1 MMKRIITILLAM
13 MMVLSLTAC
22 GSSGEEASE
31 KVTNLEGS
39 LSEIIDKIYA
49 EQPVEFPVGTIE
61 VDLSDADAVKAYTGL
76 DSTDKIKEATVSESM
91 MGSQAYSLVL
101 VRLNDAN
108 DAETVANE
116 MKAGI
121 DPAKW
126 ICVEAD
132 DLSVVAYGDTVMLIM
147 VGSSLSVSSEQ
158 IVTAF
163 KTVCGGTLSVEL

>member
-1 MMKRIITILLAM
+1 MMKKVITMLLVLM
-13 MMVLSLTAC
+13 MIVSLTAC
-22 GSSGEEASE
+22 GGKDKDDSN

-39 LSEIIDKIYA
+39 LSEIIDKVYA
-49 EQPVEFPVGTIE
+49 EQPVEFAVGTIE
-61 VDLSDADAVKAYTGL
+61 VDMQDADALKAYTGL
-76 DSTDKIKEATVSESM
+76 DSADKISEAAVSEAM
-91 MGSQAYSLVL
+91 MGSQAYSLAM

-116 MKAGI
+116 MKNGI
-121 DPAKW
+121 DQRKW

-132 DLSVVAYGDTVMLIM
+132 DLSVVAYGDVVMLIM
-147 VGSSLSVSSEQ
+147 VASDFTVSSEQ